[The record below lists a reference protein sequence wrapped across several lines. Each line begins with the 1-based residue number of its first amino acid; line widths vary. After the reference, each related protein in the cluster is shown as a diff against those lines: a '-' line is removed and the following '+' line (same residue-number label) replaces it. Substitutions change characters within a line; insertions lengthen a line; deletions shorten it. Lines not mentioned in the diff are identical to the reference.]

1 MKLELFINFDGN
13 CREAAEFYAKVF
25 KSEVKNLMIFGQA
38 PPHPDYPMAESDKDK
53 VMYADVEIGGLTVM
67 FMDMPAGSPLIKG
80 NNITPT
86 VSMFDKAEVERIFNE
101 LKVDGK
107 VFMELQQ
114 TFFSELYGMVEDK
127 FGVIWQILYYNR
139 EESQ

>member
-13 CREAAEFYAKVF
+13 CREATAFYAKVF
-25 KSEVKNLMIFGQA
+25 KSEVKNLMTFGQA

-139 EESQ
+139 